1 MNMSSVVGLLWSC
14 WILQYLGVFG
24 KSRMT
29 QVMDHGAMESLH
41 WGLSLGWE
49 WLIYLL
55 FWFLLV
61 WEVYMFRVF
70 HLWNV
75 VCLWLFLNSTCHGAS
90 FTKRVAS
97 SSWVAHGSIHEDF
110 SSLSRLGASFNYDID
125 PKIQFKHII
134 DPCLRKFSHIDV
146 CEWARLPSAKK
157 IASCGSSFEQIMA
170 DL

>member
-1 MNMSSVVGLLWSC
+1 MVLLDFAVSGC
-14 WILQYLGVFG
+14 FLEN
-24 KSRMT
+24 R
-29 QVMDHGAMESLH
+29 
-41 WGLSLGWE
+41 E
-49 WLIYLL
+49 WLKWWIMMPWSHSIGVCPLDESGWSICY
-55 FWFLLV
+55 FV
-61 WEVYMFRVF
+61 WEFYMFRVF

-97 SSWVAHGSIHEDF
+97 SSSLKRVAHGSIHEDF
-110 SSLSRLGASFNYDID
+110 SFFLFLLGASFNYDDID